1 MRKRRTG
8 NLLTDVELEFMTALW
23 SIGQGSVRDVLNRL
37 PAGRDLAYTSAA
49 TVLKILEEKG
59 FITSRK
65 ENKTLIY
72 KPLIGKGTYQTRS
85 LKNLSQTLF
94 DNTPASLVARLVDDE
109 GLSESDLE
117 DIRVLVERRLRDDN
131 G

>member
-1 MRKRRTG
+1 MRKRKTG
-8 NLLTDVELEFMTALW
+8 NLMTDVELEFMTELW

-37 PAGRDLAYTSAA
+37 PPGRDLAYTSAA

-59 FITSRK
+59 FIKSRK
-65 ENKTLIY
+65 ENKALIY
-72 KPLIGKGTYQTRS
+72 KPLIGKDAYQTRS

-117 DIRVLVERRLRDDN
+117 EIRVLVERRLRDDN